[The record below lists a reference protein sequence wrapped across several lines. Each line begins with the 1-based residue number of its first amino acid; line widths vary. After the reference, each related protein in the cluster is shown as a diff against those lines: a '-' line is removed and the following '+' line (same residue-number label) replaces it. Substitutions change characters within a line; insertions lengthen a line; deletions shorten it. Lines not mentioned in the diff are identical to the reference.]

1 MFYSRGKNHLGFP
14 YVQNSRETR
23 KDGDSS
29 TFNLYLSLA
38 NANNFADL
46 GAKAKIESDDKHDLW
61 EMVGVHTCC
70 EQKGCRPALHL
81 FLLSSSPMFSSPLVC
96 VAAKTEDERVA
107 AMGRGSSRVFYRKA
121 LGFLMPKV
129 GVHIVA

>member
-23 KDGDSS
+23 KDDDSS
-29 TFNLYLSLA
+29 TINLYPSLA

-61 EMVGVHTCC
+61 EMVGMYTRC
-70 EQKGCRPALHL
+70 EQKGHHPALHL
-81 FLLSSSPMFSSPLVC
+81 FLLSSSPMFSSPLGC
-96 VAAKTEDERVA
+96 VAAKTKTEGVA
-107 AMGRGSSRVFYRKA
+107 AMGRGSSR
-121 LGFLMPKV
+121 GFFFIGKL
-129 GVHIVA
+129 